1 MNIKMNFKNVEKQ
14 FWAVSFA
21 LLFFLGG
28 GGNVAAQ
35 DILVTTDGEVKTVYD
50 VEMNGESVFYKLENK
65 ANASFER
72 IEKAKVFTIKRKDSS
87 KVELESSQKSKMES
101 KATVGEAD
109 TSSSFNV
116 AQMNEAKIKETNGFL
131 PKIEVEASNKEA
143 KRLFLIMGYGA
154 GTQLVNEDVEVE
166 TVSGVWDA
174 KNEKGRTVQTLMSAP
189 SLAQYYEM
197 GVRTFNPVFVVKI
210 KNKSKKVIYVD
221 LGNTFF
227 IRPENT
233 TAYYIPSSTT
243 NSSSS
248 EKGMGLNMGA
258 VAGALGVGGVVGTLA
273 NGVNVGGAKVAGT
286 SNTVYSQRV
295 IAIPPMSTKSLEAQP
310 LFLASGRMSKEI
322 YLNPAFSTDD
332 LFLIP
337 LVAFKNEAGKP
348 IRIGEVLSYDEE
360 NSPLKYG
367 VFLSYSFSEDC
378 NDAKSLSINYYLRN
392 IMGFRRVPGGEFDS
406 YDGRLTTDIPDAKKC
421 FGFVGV
427 GKDVSWK

>member
-1 MNIKMNFKNVEKQ
+1 MNIKKSFKDVERQ
-14 FWAVSFA
+14 FLVVSFS
-21 LLFFLGG
+21 LLFLG

-35 DILVTTDGEVKTVYD
+35 DILVTTDGEVKNVYD
-50 VEMNGESVFYKLENK
+50 VEMNGESVFYRSENR

-72 IEKAKVFTIKRKDSS
+72 IEKSKVFAIKRKDGS
-87 KVELESSQKSKMES
+87 KVSLDSPQGAKKESN
-101 KATVGEAD
+101 ATVDEMKP
-109 TSSSFNV
+109 SSSSDV
-116 AQMNEAKIKETNGFL
+116 AQMNEAKINEMNSFL

-143 KRLFLIMGYGA
+143 KRLFFIMGYGK
-154 GTQLVNEDVEVE
+154 GSQLINEDVEVE

-233 TAYYIPSSTT
+233 TAYYIPSSIT
-243 NSSSS
+243 NTSSS
-248 EKGMGLNMGA
+248 EKGIGLNMGA

-273 NGVNVGGAKVAGT
+273 NGVNVGGGKVAGT

-295 IAIPPMSTKSLEAQP
+295 IAIPPMAAKSLEAQP

-322 YLNPAFSTDD
+322 YLNPVFSTDD

-337 LVAFKNEAGKP
+337 LVSLKNEAGKP

-360 NSPLKYG
+360 SSPLKYG

-378 NDAKSLSINYYLRN
+378 NDEKSLSINYYLRN
-392 IMGFRRVPGGEFDS
+392 IMGFRRAPGGEFDS
-406 YDGRLTTDIPDAKKC
+406 YAQRLTTDIPDARKC

-427 GKDVSWK
+427 GKDVSGK

>member
-1 MNIKMNFKNVEKQ
+1 MNFKDVKKHLLT
-14 FWAVSFA
+14 VCII
-21 LLFFLGG
+21 LLFWGQ
-28 GGNVAAQ
+28 VAAQ
-35 DILVTTDGEVKTVYD
+35 DILVTTDGEVKNVYD
-50 VEMNGESVFYKLENK
+50 VEMNGESVFYRLENK

-72 IEKAKVFTIKRKDSS
+72 IEKSKVFTIKRKDGS
-87 KVELESSQKSKMES
+87 KVNLENSKGS
-101 KATVGEAD
+101 NKGSNATIGEEK
-109 TSSSFNV
+109 TSSSSDV
-116 AQMNEAKIKETNGFL
+116 AQMNEAKINEMNGFL
-131 PKIEVEASNKEA
+131 PNIEVEPSNKEA
-143 KRLFLIMGYGA
+143 KRLFLIMGYGN
-154 GTQLVNEDVEVE
+154 GSQLINEDVEIE
-166 TVSGVWDA
+166 TVSGVWDT
-174 KNEKGRTVQTLMSAP
+174 KNEKGRTIQTLMSAP

-248 EKGMGLNMGA
+248 EKGISLNMGA

-273 NGVNVGGAKVAGT
+273 DGVNVGGANVVGT

-295 IAIPPMSTKSLEAQP
+295 IAVPPMSTKSLEAQP

-322 YLNPAFSTDD
+322 YLNPAFSAND

-337 LVAFKNEAGKP
+337 MVSFKNEAGKP
-348 IRIGEVLSYDEE
+348 IRIGEVQSYDEE
-360 NSPLKYG
+360 SSPLKYG
-367 VFLSYSFSEDC
+367 LFLSYSFSEDC

-392 IMGFRRVPGGEFDS
+392 IVGFRRVPGGEFDS
-406 YDGRLTTDIPDAKKC
+406 YAGRLTTDIPNAQKC